1 MTWPWLMKTATAS
14 GSTIALVNLRMFWS
28 GHL

>member
-1 MTWPWLMKTATAS
+1 MTCPWLVKTATAS
-14 GSTIALVNLRMFWS
+14 GSTMPRVNLRMFWS